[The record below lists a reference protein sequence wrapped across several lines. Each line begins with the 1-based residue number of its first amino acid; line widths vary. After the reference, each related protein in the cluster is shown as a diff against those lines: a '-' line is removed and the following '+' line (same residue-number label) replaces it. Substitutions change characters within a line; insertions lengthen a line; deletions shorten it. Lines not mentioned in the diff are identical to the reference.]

1 MFHNLGLQ
9 VLLLLHLQLSSPSQT
24 KVFSHYKTIVG
35 LISLLTLLLLPLP
48 TTSFSIQITNNNNIM
63 TTTEKYL
70 TPITPEQV
78 KLEIKDPVDPTALS
92 QAKDIISELRSSS
105 NDTNGNISSSV
116 IPSNLIKVAQRLNDI
131 PSDSNKFFVTKEE
144 CKAAYDNLDAT
155 EKKALDNIHARVKAF
170 AEAQRKSVTDMEIDI
185 PGGKAGHTVS
195 PCKGWS
201 SFIVCKITMSLII
214 HF

>member
-1 MFHNLGLQ
+1 
-9 VLLLLHLQLSSPSQT
+9 
-24 KVFSHYKTIVG
+24 
-35 LISLLTLLLLPLP
+35 
-48 TTSFSIQITNNNNIM
+48 M

-92 QAKDIISELRSSS
+92 QAKDIISELRSNS
-105 NDTNGNISSSV
+105 NNNGNISSSV

-131 PSDSNKFFVTKEE
+131 PSDSIKFFVTKEE
-144 CKAAYDNLDAT
+144 CEVAYNNLDAS

-195 PCKGWS
+195 PCKGWFWIVIHHNDS
-201 SFIVCKITMSLII
+201 LEILYSCCLDCLHLFIFQLY
-214 HF
+214 